1 MSHLPEREVD
11 TGAPEQQSPHNRT
24 GIAQEKIPMRHTAP
38 RPPSPMVQ
46 VTGPRPQN
54 CREISSREL
63 FFQVPTLY
71 YGKPGISRL

>member
-38 RPPSPMVQ
+38 RPPVSD
-46 VTGPRPQN
+46 GASYRPP
-54 CREISSREL
+54 
-63 FFQVPTLY
+63 PTKL
-71 YGKPGISRL
+71 